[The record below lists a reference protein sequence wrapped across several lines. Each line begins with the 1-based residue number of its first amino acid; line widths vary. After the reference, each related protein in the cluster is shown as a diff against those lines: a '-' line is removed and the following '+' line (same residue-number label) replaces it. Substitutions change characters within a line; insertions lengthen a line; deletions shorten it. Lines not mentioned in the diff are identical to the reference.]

1 MIIVLLGAP
10 GTGKGTQA
18 QFIAQRFGLEV
29 ISTGDILRQ
38 EMKNGT
44 SLGKKAEKFV
54 KSGGLVPDDLIVD
67 MIRERMGG
75 HRNRSRAAHNGVIFD
90 GFPRTLSQ
98 ARALEKMLVS
108 LGSGIDHAIYFH
120 MSEERII
127 ERLSG
132 RRVCTDC
139 GETYH
144 VLYNPPK
151 EEGVCSKCGGTL
163 YQREDD
169 KPEIIRQRLQTYNRD
184 TAPII
189 DYYSKK
195 DYYYQVDAYDDI
207 GGIKENITRVL
218 GG

>member
-18 QFIAQRFGLEV
+18 QFLARRFDLEA

-38 EMKNGT
+38 EIKNGT

-54 KSGGLVPDDLIVD
+54 TSGGLVPDDIIID
-67 MIRERMGG
+67 MIRGRIDGPE
-75 HRNRSRAAHNGVIFD
+75 NRSRTRTGVIFD

-98 ARALEKMLVS
+98 AKALEKMLSS
-108 LGSGIDHAIYFH
+108 LGSGIDRAIYFH
-120 MSEERII
+120 MPEERII

-144 VLYNPPK
+144 VVYNPPK
-151 EEGVCSKCGGTL
+151 EVGVCGKCGGAL

-195 DYYYQVDAYDDI
+195 DYYLQVDAYDDI
-207 GGIKENITRVL
+207 DRIKEKITRVL